1 MAEYRRKW
9 ASVDQL
15 ARMILEQAIG
25 KQKPVLLSPETAV
38 LVADRM
44 LITDSDPFVRG
55 LHFRVETW
63 DREGKQPLELLVA
76 TQKISIGH
84 DAFRTVMIDSP
95 EDRTLLR
102 HGIRVL
108 RDSAS
113 EPEAGSD

>member
-63 DREGKQPLELLVA
+63 DCEGKQPLELLVA